1 MPYGAQAKYFN
12 KELVKQEGWE
22 YNPARRWKLG
32 TGAKGSDG
40 IYVCFPME
48 RG

>member
-22 YNPARRWKLG
+22 YNPEKAVEILEG
-32 TGAKGSDG
+32 
-40 IYVCFPME
+40 E
-48 RG
+48 RELKRK